1 MFELM
6 RFGCNGAKRCRFDCG
21 GPSSCRVTANGTLD
35 QAIRAARE
43 LLDEDPLNVVEVRRN
58 GVTLCTVGAG
68 WVSRKAPPPVVQGES
83 AARHA

>member
-6 RFGCNGAKRCRFDCG
+6 RFGCNGAKRCRFECG
-21 GPSSCRVTANGTLD
+21 GPRSCRLTADGTLD
-35 QAIRAARE
+35 QAIRAARD

-68 WVSRKAPPPVVQGES
+68 WVSRRAPPGAVRS
-83 AARHA
+83 DAAARHP